1 MCMYKTSRACA
12 VAAIWN
18 EISIEGSIMKFSGYR
33 RPDGQVGTRN
43 YIGVLS
49 TVVCANEVAEDIARQ
64 VDGAVSFTHH
74 QGCCQTPVDI
84 QRVNEVLIGL
94 GSNPNLAGVLLVS
107 LGCES
112 TAVDKVKEGI
122 EKTGKPVEVVAIQEI
137 GGAARTRAE
146 GTLIVQNL
154 VADASTIARE
164 ECDISELMLGLKCG
178 SSDTTQGLAATPAI
192 GVASDTVVAAG
203 GTAILGEITEFIG
216 AEHIAATHAKD
227 KETGDKILDLVNRME
242 NRAKAVGCDMRGGQP
257 TGGNIKG
264 GLTTIEEKSL
274 GAFAKGGSAKIQEVY
289 EYGVKPE
296 VKGLVVMDSPGREP
310 EILTG
315 LAAAGCNVIAFATG
329 RGAPQGFPFVPVV
342 KLTANSVTWERM
354 RDHMDMS
361 VVGVIEGSES
371 LPEAGERLV
380 KTLLETASGK
390 KTRAEITGYTRAMD
404 IYVTGPVI

>member
-1 MCMYKTSRACA
+1 MQ
-12 VAAIWN
+12 
-18 EISIEGSIMKFSGYR
+18 FLGYR

-43 YIGVLS
+43 YVGVIS

-74 QGCCQTPVDI
+74 QGCCQTPLDI

-94 GSNPNLAGVLLVS
+94 GSNPNLAAVLLVS

-112 TAVDKVKEGI
+112 TALDQVISGI
-122 EKTGKPVEVVAIQEI
+122 RRAGKPVELITIQEI

-146 GTLIVQNL
+146 GTLIVQNM
-154 VADASTIARE
+154 VAEASAHRRQQ
-164 ECDISELMLGLKCG
+164 CSAADIVLGLKCG

-192 GVASDTVVAAG
+192 GLASDRIIEAG
-203 GTAILGEITEFIG
+203 GTSILGEITEFIG
-216 AEHIAATHAKD
+216 AEHIAARHAASTAVG
-227 KETGDKILDLVNRME
+227 EQILGLVERME

-274 GAFAKGGSAKIQEVY
+274 GAFAKAGAAKIQAVY
-289 EYGVKPE
+289 EYGVKPR

-315 LAAAGCNVIAFATG
+315 LAAAGCNMIAFATG

-342 KLTANSVTWERM
+342 KITANALTWERM
-354 RDHMDMS
+354 RDHMDLS
-361 VVGVIEGSES
+361 VAGVIDGSES
-371 LPEAGERLV
+371 LPEAADRLLNTIIDV
-380 KTLLETASGK
+380 ASGK

-404 IYVTGPVI
+404 IYVVGPVI